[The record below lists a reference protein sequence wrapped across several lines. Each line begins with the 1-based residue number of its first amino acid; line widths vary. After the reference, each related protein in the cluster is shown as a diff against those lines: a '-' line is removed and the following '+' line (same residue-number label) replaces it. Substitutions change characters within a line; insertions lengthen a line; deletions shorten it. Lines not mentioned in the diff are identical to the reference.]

1 LLRGC
6 NRSAGLRPDVL
17 NGKFDLAGNSLV
29 IHRELREKSTSRGGV
44 MQLQLKHLP
53 ILFLA
58 LAALCLTGALTASA
72 EPAAPAPISR

>member
-1 LLRGC
+1 
-6 NRSAGLRPDVL
+6 
-17 NGKFDLAGNSLV
+17 
-29 IHRELREKSTSRGGV
+29 

-72 EPAAPAPISR
+72 EPAAPASISR